1 MLLKKEV
8 VFVKLTWEGDMLEEI
23 DRGEYLNKKEVASLK
38 KQYVGSYKK
47 HKKLKYIFSLKSW
60 KFKYVYKNLEK
71 VVQKKNKL
79 FLKEQEKKYDVLLSN
94 INGRSLDEE
103 QRMAVLQEE
112 DSSLV
117 IAGAG
122 SGKTLTMLG
131 KIVYLLK
138 VKNIEASKILCISFT
153 NAITED
159 FKNSLKKVTEEKIDC
174 MTFHKLGI
182 SIFHYNGLYV
192 EIADEK
198 LLKSILLKRVEE
210 TDLTFFFKE
219 DKRQKEQFLN
229 LVSTFIHLFKSGG
242 YEKEKFSLFIEEAQ
256 KNKNRFLRKKELLF
270 LHFTY
275 KVYMEYEEELERE
288 NKIDFDD
295 MIKEATTLLLNG
307 GSYKKYDY
315 ILIDEYQDTSYIRY
329 QLVKTL
335 KELGKSKVMAVGDD
349 WQAIYR
355 FTGCTLD
362 NFLHFEQLFPYS
374 CVFKIQ
380 TTYRNP
386 QELITVAG
394 DFVMKNKKQIYKNLH
409 SQKRVKKPIKIFFYK
424 QKRDFILFLEQIIS
438 KNENHAYY
446 ILGRNNHDIDFLKS
460 YDEFIIKNNEIK
472 YQKYPNIQFY
482 FYTVHKSK
490 GLESENVILINME
503 DSTLGFPSQLTDDEV
518 LRYVTKKEN
527 YPYEE
532 ERRLFYVA
540 LTRTKNYVYFFC
552 PNRHYSTFVKELLEE
567 NKKNIEIMKYR
578 IENLEE
584 NKYVMH

>member
-1 MLLKKEV
+1 
-8 VFVKLTWEGDMLEEI
+8 MLEEI
-23 DRGEYLNKKEVASLK
+23 NEELNRKEYLNKKKIAFLK
-38 KQYVGSYKK
+38 KKYLDSYTRYKK
-47 HKKLKYIFSLKSW
+47 FTYIFSCKAW
-60 KFKYVYKNLEK
+60 KCKCVYKNLEK
-71 VVQKKNKL
+71 RAKKKNEI
-79 FLKEQEKKYDVLLSN
+79 FLKEEDKKYDALFSN
-94 INGRSLDEE
+94 INGRSLDKE
-103 QRMAVLQEE
+103 QRIAVLQEE

-138 VKNIEASKILCISFT
+138 VKQVEASKILCISFT
-153 NAITED
+153 NAITQD
-159 FKNSLKKVTEEKIDC
+159 FKTSLKKVTEEKIDC

-182 SIFHYNGLYV
+182 SIFHYNGLDV
-192 EIADEK
+192 EIAEETF
-198 LLKSILLKRVEE
+198 LKVILLRWIEKI
-210 TDLTFFFKE
+210 DLTFFFKE
-219 DKRQKEQFLN
+219 NKGKKELFLN
-229 LVSTFIHLFKSGG
+229 LVSTFIHLFKAGG
-242 YEKEKFSLFIEEAQ
+242 YEKESFLLFMEEAK

-270 LHFTY
+270 LDFTY
-275 KVYMEYEEELERE
+275 KVYTTYQEELEKE

-295 MIKEATTLLLNG
+295 MIKEATSLLLHG

-329 QLVKTL
+329 QLVKAL
-335 KELGKSKVMAVGDD
+335 KEMGMSKVIAVGDD
-349 WQAIYR
+349 WQAIYK

-362 NFLHFEQLFPYS
+362 NFLNFEQLFPYS
-374 CVFKIQ
+374 SIFKIQ

-394 DFVMKNKKQIYKNLH
+394 KFVMKNKKQIYKELH

-424 QKRDFILFLEQIIS
+424 QKRDFIYFLDQIIS
-438 KNENHAYY
+438 KNKSDAYY
-446 ILGRNNHDIDFLKS
+446 ILGRNNHDIEFLRN
-460 YDEFIIKNNEIK
+460 YDEFLIENNEIQ
-472 YQKYPNIQFY
+472 YQKHPNISFY

-503 DSTLGFPSQLTDDEV
+503 DSILGFPSQLTEDAL

-540 LTRTKNYVYFFC
+540 LTRTKNNVYLFC
-552 PNRHYSTFVKELLEE
+552 PSSQCSIFVKELLEE
-567 NKKNIEIMKYR
+567 NKKDIEIIKYKT
-578 IENLEE
+578 ENLEE
-584 NKYVMH
+584 AKDVVY